1 MFVYNLA
8 DRVLPPNLAVA
19 LEVVNQLQEPSL
31 IGGEQVGV
39 VQEFVQVRAI
49 QGRGMIELPERSSA
63 GRGALGEPWWKVDG
77 RMRRGG
83 VDGRGQWRNNLESCG

>member
-39 VQEFVQVRAI
+39 VQKFVQVRSI
-49 QGRGMIELPERSSA
+49 Q
-63 GRGALGEPWWKVDG
+63 
-77 RMRRGG
+77 
-83 VDGRGQWRNNLESCG
+83 